1 MDMNTNLTN
10 DHLTQYAIQLSLQEA
25 SNQSTQY
32 YESILPPSQE
42 NRQIVKAIRQGD
54 ILELQRLIKHKFALD
69 EADEKG
75 WFPLHEAAV
84 QPIQQVLEIILDAS
98 YKTIWQQKTEDG
110 ETPLTLAA
118 AAGILGN
125 VQALLEK
132 RICPNITNN
141 KGETPLLIA
150 VRQNAYKMVSVLL
163 QHGALINR
171 PCVRRWTAMHEA
183 AKQGEDDMVALLLR
197 NDGNINQKDGY
208 GVTPVAT
215 AAAFGHCSVLEYLI
229 HKGGDIHAQADD
241 GASVLLEAAEGG
253 NPDCIT
259 VLLEY
264 GASPNIP
271 DNAGHLPIHRAAQEG
286 HYLALK
292 LLIPVTRKSA
302 IKRSGISPIHLAAD
316 SGSTQCLELLLESGF
331 DVNAVINEEIA
342 ATYDDKRRTA
352 LFIAVSNNDIACSE
366 LLLKEGAL
374 QNQDPLSCLL
384 VAVREGNHELVHLL
398 LHHGANVNCYFTL
411 INDTLFPTAMQY
423 AVKDEMMLRLLLN
436 NGYNVSMC
444 FDCIHTEGL
453 GRFRLHP
460 MIESN
465 SYMTS
470 FCEFITVPWM
480 SHLVGRVV
488 RVLIDYVDYISF
500 CRKLMPV
507 LEKQKEWPE
516 ICHIMENPRHL
527 KHLCRLKIRKLM
539 GQRRLQDPTCLALL
553 LLPPMLVD
561 YLLYKEYDLYG
572 KSLNALH

>member
-1 MDMNTNLTN
+1 MDVN
-10 DHLTQYAIQLSLQEA
+10 DNMANDYLSDYVIQLSLQET
-25 SNQSTQY
+25 SDQSTQCNG
-32 YESILPPSQE
+32 SILPLSQE
-42 NRQIVKAIRQGD
+42 NRQIVKAIRQGE
-54 ILELQRLIKHKFALD
+54 IIELQQFVKHKFALD

-84 QPIQQVLEIILDAS
+84 QPIQQVLEIVLDAS

-118 AAGILGN
+118 AARRLGN
-125 VQALLEK
+125 VRTLLEK
-132 RICPNITNN
+132 RTCPNITND

-150 VRQNAYKMVSVLL
+150 VRGYAFEMVSVLL

-183 AKQGEDDMVALLLR
+183 AKQGHDDMVALLLR
-197 NDGNINQKDGY
+197 NNGNINQKDGY
-208 GVTPVAT
+208 GVTPVST

-241 GASVLLEAAEGG
+241 GASVLIEAAEGG

-264 GASPNIP
+264 GANPNEP

-302 IKRSGISPIHLAAD
+302 IKRSGISPLHFAAD
-316 SGSTQCLELLLESGF
+316 NGSTQCLELLIESGF
-331 DVNAVINEEIA
+331 DINALINEAIA

-352 LFIAVSNNDIACSE
+352 LFIAVSNNDIACTE
-366 LLLKEGAL
+366 LLLKGGAM

-384 VAVREGNHELVHLL
+384 VAVRAGNHELVRLL
-398 LHHGANVNCYFTL
+398 LRHGANVNSYFSM
-411 INDTLFPTAMQY
+411 INDTDFPTAIQY

-436 NGYNVSMC
+436 NGYNVEMC
-444 FDCIHTEGL
+444 FACIHTDGL
-453 GRFRLHP
+453 GRFLLHP
-460 MIESN
+460 VIESK
-465 SYMTS
+465 SCLTS
-470 FCEFITVPWM
+470 FCEFISVPWM

-488 RVLIDYVDYISF
+488 RVLIDYVDHVSF
-500 CRKLMPV
+500 CAKLKPV

-516 ICHIMENPRHL
+516 ICHIMENPRLL
-527 KHLCRLKIRKLM
+527 KHLCRLNLRKKI
-539 GQRRLQDPTCLALL
+539 GQRRLQDSTCLSSLP
-553 LLPPMLVD
+553 LPPMLVD

-572 KSLNALH
+572 RGLDPLF